1 MEIRVASAAG
11 CHESFTGPAALG
23 VPRGARMTSK
33 NGPTLFRQLRRTPQA
48 GAVLLSFL
56 FASCGGGGTS
66 EPTPPAS
73 TGGSSG
79 NSSSGGSPGSGSGG
93 AKGSGGSGGSSSPS
107 GSGGGSTSTGGTS
120 PSGSGGSGGSPGG
133 SGGSAPSDD
142 GGTPGTGGSTSPAD
156 GGPGPATEGSFTPC
170 TDEPAMEP
178 PALKRTTAIGPF
190 PGAAQTGQVVGFPGE
205 NLMYVLGHRS
215 GNVFAAQDGKVV
227 ATPVFKVTISTN
239 DPGNEQGLLSIAL
252 HPKFKENHLF
262 YVYYTLNSRFR
273 VDAYE
278 RTEPLKVTMK
288 GNVYDGQG
296 SQQFHNGGSIYFNP
310 KDTEPLLYHSV
321 GNTQNPAAPQQLNG
335 ALGRIL
341 RYNVETKA
349 AAPAKTGGVGGFT
362 WSYGLRNPYRM
373 SIDRLTGDLWVAD
386 VNGGKGGN
394 VYMTPW
400 GTEGVNYGNMN
411 DALKPGIIG
420 STDTSGNAIIGG
432 VVYRGNKI
440 KGLCGRYFF
449 GMNSPGTVKSLIQ
462 KDGKMIG
469 SVAVHGNLSV
479 PGNLSSFGEDGEGE
493 IWMSSMN
500 NNTIYKIEAAQ

>member
-11 CHESFTGPAALG
+11 CHESFTGPAVLG
-23 VPRGARMTSK
+23 LPRGARMTSK
-33 NGPTLFRQLRRTPQA
+33 NGPTLFRQLRGTPQA
-48 GAVLLSFL
+48 GAVLLTFL

-73 TGGSSG
+73 SGGSPG
-79 NSSSGGSPGSGSGG
+79 NSSSGGSPGSGG
-93 AKGSGGSGGSSSPS
+93 AKGSGGSGGTSSPS

-120 PSGSGGSGGSPGG
+120 PSGSGGSAGSPGG
-133 SGGSAPSDD
+133 TGGSAPSDD
-142 GGTPGTGGSTSPAD
+142 GGTPGTGGSTSPPD
-156 GGPGPATEGSFTPC
+156 GGPGPSTMGSFAPC

-178 PALKRTTAIGPF
+178 PALKRTTTIGPF
-190 PGAAQTGQVVGFPGE
+190 PGAAQTGQVMGFPGE
-205 NLMYVLGHRS
+205 TLMYVLGHRS
-215 GNVFAAQDGKVV
+215 GNVYAVQDGKVV

-239 DPGNEQGLLSIAL
+239 DPGNEQGLLSMTP
-252 HPKFKENHLF
+252 HPKFKDNHLF

-288 GNVYDGQG
+288 GNVYDGPG
-296 SQQFHNGGSIYFNP
+296 SPQFHNGGTIYFNP

-321 GNTQNPAAPQQLNG
+321 GNTQNGGAAQMPNG
-335 ALGRIL
+335 SVGRIL

-362 WSYGLRNPYRM
+362 WGYGLRNPYRM
-373 SIDRLTGDLWVAD
+373 SIDRLTGDLWVGD

-400 GTEGVNYGNMN
+400 GTEGVNYGNAN
-411 DALKPGIIG
+411 DALKAGIIG
-420 STDTSGNAIIGG
+420 PTDTSGNAIIGG

-449 GMNSPGTVKSLIQ
+449 GMNNPGTVKSLIQ

-469 SVAVHGNLSV
+469 SVVVHGNLSV

-500 NNTIYKIEAAQ
+500 NNIYKIEAAE